1 MATDLKSN
9 SDAFSLTRF
18 AGKKETSVQI
28 TMPREDRSQRSFDF
42 FNYIQL
48 SREEAKELSIELML
62 FANEREE
69 ESYDG

>member
-9 SDAFSLTRF
+9 SESFWLTRF
-18 AGKKETSVQI
+18 AGKKGTSVQI

-48 SREEAKELSIELML
+48 SREEAKELAVELLL
-62 FANEREE
+62 FSEKREE
-69 ESYDG
+69 ESI

>member
-9 SDAFSLTRF
+9 SDAFWLTRF
-18 AGKKETSVQI
+18 AGKKGTSVQI

-48 SREEAKELSIELML
+48 SREEAKELAVELLL
-62 FANEREE
+62 FSEKREE
-69 ESYDG
+69 ESI